1 MNVSDDTEDNLC
13 DPKNARV
20 IELGRIREAATRIA
34 DGIVKIP
41 LSDFPSERDENILFK
56 FSVVLTDRPEE
67 ISGLVKML
75 SELEVSIKDM
85 KKDADSVE
93 CSFIVETRNKQ
104 HADEMFH
111 KLRHKYTGGCVRVPE
126 RSQLEPI
133 VPQNTPQNSRELD

>member
-1 MNVSDDTEDNLC
+1 MNVSDNTEDNLC

-34 DGIVKIP
+34 DGIVKTP
-41 LSDFPSERDENILFK
+41 LSDSPSENDKNILYK
-56 FSVVLTDRPEE
+56 FSVILTDKPEE

-75 SELEVSIKDM
+75 SELKVSIKDM
-85 KKDADSVE
+85 KKDADSAE
-93 CSFIVETRNKQ
+93 CSFIVETRNKN
-104 HADEMFH
+104 HADEMFQ

-133 VPQNTPQNSRELD
+133 VPQNTPQSTEEL